1 MSQPRKKTS
10 RKNPNAVGQPLPS
23 QAELP
28 GLATAVPR
36 GLPNIVEVTG
46 MSDGTCDQLY
56 LALRLASLQVWL
68 GSHEPIPLVVDDILM
83 NFDDQ
88 RAASTL
94 QLLDNL
100 ASQTQILFFT
110 HHQHTLELARQ
121 QLPPERV
128 HLHTLG

>member
-1 MSQPRKKTS
+1 MGEE
-10 RKNPNAVGQPLPS
+10 KNLGLRGEAV
-23 QAELP
+23 E
-28 GLATAVPR
+28 
-36 GLPNIVEVTG
+36 
-46 MSDGTCDQLY
+46 QLQR
-56 LALRLASLQVWL
+56 AH
-68 GSHEPIPLVVDDILM
+68 GPLVVDDILM